1 MNFSYLKNF
10 NFTVHKGLFLPVPF
24 LLHKYCAM
32 SHKILSTLASMNNT
46 KNQNASLK
54 GKCQYVLLEGLSALQ
69 VKATGKILPKHCI
82 HLKRYF
88 VTITGI
94 SKSIQ

>member
-1 MNFSYLKNF
+1 MK
-10 NFTVHKGLFLPVPF
+10 
-24 LLHKYCAM
+24 
-32 SHKILSTLASMNNT
+32 T